1 MLLTGL
7 STGHKLGL
15 AIVAA
20 CFIAFARFGSSFLA
34 PRRRPDFPGKNGL
47 RVFEIVCFVFFAA
60 MISAVE
66 IFGAEGEAKA
76 GPAAPAQQAAGPAT
90 TVQVRESEFKITPAP
105 ATVAAAGKVTFV
117 VTNAGKIQHDLA
129 VQGAGVPAA
138 TKEKTALISAGKSAK
153 PVPSRSPAPTRSTA
167 PCPAIAPPAWSR
179 SSSSSRDQKEARRGR
194 AAAGLR

>member
-1 MLLTGL
+1 MLIAGL

-20 CFIAFARFGSSFLA
+20 CFIAFALGSSFLA

-47 RVFEIVCFVFFAA
+47 GVFAIVCFLFFAA

-76 GPAAPAQQAAGPAT
+76 SASAPAQRAGPAT
-90 TVQVRESEFKITPAP
+90 TVQVRESEFKIATAP

-117 VTNAGKIQHDLA
+117 VKNAGKIQHDLA
-129 VQGAGVPAA
+129 VQGAAGAP
-138 TKEKTALISAGKSAK
+138 KTALISPGQSAK
-153 PVPSRSPAPTRSTA
+153 LTVTLAAGTYTLYCTVP
-167 PCPAIAPPAWSR
+167 
-179 SSSSSRDQKEARRGR
+179 GHR
-194 AAAGLR
+194 AAGMVAKLLVK